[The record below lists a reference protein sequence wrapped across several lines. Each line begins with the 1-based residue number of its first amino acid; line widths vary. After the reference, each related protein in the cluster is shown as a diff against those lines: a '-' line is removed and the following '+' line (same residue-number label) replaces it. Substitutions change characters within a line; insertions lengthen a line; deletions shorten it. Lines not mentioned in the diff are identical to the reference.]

1 MPVYNAGR
9 YLDEA
14 VGSILDQ
21 TFTNLNLVI
30 VDDGSTDGSLA
41 RARAFEEKDGRV
53 RVVRQ
58 ENAGTGAARNCCLAE
73 SRGELLANLD
83 ADDVAEPMRIEK
95 QVAFMKE
102 HPDCVA
108 VGTQSLFVDSDGD
121 PLGTSSQPLTHDEIE
136 AQLWHGLGTAMT
148 QSTVMMRRETVTV
161 AGGYDEA
168 LRVSE
173 DLDLYL
179 RLLDHGRFANLP
191 DRLNMV
197 RRHCGSVS
205 AVGNRIEEQNPR
217 EEIVRCALQR
227 RGLSDRDLNIEF
239 PPHPT
244 TRAEWHAKW
253 AFRAQRNGYPGTAR
267 KHARRAMM
275 YGPLNPWALRA
286 LVHMLLL
293 GREERESNRRKR
305 R

>member
-1 MPVYNAGR
+1 MSIATPSVSVLMPVHNAGR

-14 VGSILDQ
+14 VGSILNQ
-21 TFTNLNLVI
+21 TFTDLELVI

-95 QVAFMKE
+95 QVAFMDE
-102 HPDCVA
+102 HPDCVV

-121 PLGTSSQPLTHDEIE
+121 PLGVSDQPLTHEEIE
-136 AQLWHGLGTAMT
+136 AQLWRGMGTAMT
-148 QSTVMMRRETVTV
+148 QSTIMMRRDAVV
-161 AGGYDEA
+161 AAGGYDEA

-173 DLDLYL
+173 DLDLCL

-217 EEIVRCALQR
+217 EEIVCRALRR
-227 RGLSDRDLNIEF
+227 RGMDDSGLKIEF
-239 PPHPT
+239 PPHPA
-244 TRAEWHAKW
+244 TRSEWHAKW
-253 AFRAQRNGYPGTAR
+253 AFRAKRNGYPATAR
-267 KHARRAMM
+267 KHARRALL

-286 LVHMLLL
+286 LVHVLLL
-293 GREERESNRRKR
+293 G
-305 R
+305 